1 MRHTKALLAGS
12 ILGFCPVAILYT
24 GGFWDP
30 LLSVFIWASFSTIG
44 YLLVRRKDEIQNSN
58 PWWSVLHVFLVVGGA
73 FLGAHT
79 ELPYP
84 EDLAIAL
91 SFLILGVGWASML
104 IGIQMRHEMSET
116 RTESSTLTAD

>member
-1 MRHTKALLAGS
+1 MTHFKALLAGV
-12 ILGFCPVAILYT
+12 ILGLCPVAILYT

-30 LLSVFIWASFSTIG
+30 LLSVFIWAAFSTTG
-44 YLLVRRKDEIQNSN
+44 YLLVRRRDEVQNSN

-73 FLGAHT
+73 FLGTHT
-79 ELPYP
+79 DLPYP

-104 IGIQMRHEMSET
+104 IGIQMRHEMNEA
-116 RTESSTLTAD
+116 RTESSTPTVD